1 MTRPLSASA
10 AIGVAVLALVAS
22 VAQLAGCG
30 SAQPPRYHTLMP
42 APASTMRAPAPAGS
56 LAWEVLPV
64 AVPAGVDQPQ
74 WVVRTVDGSLAV
86 LEQERWIGPL
96 GEEIR
101 AAVADRLTQEVGA
114 PAVSAE
120 SRKRWRIRIDVQRFD
135 STPGREARLEA
146 TWTLSSDAD
155 AAAAAALRC
164 RGEFVQALAAS
175 GYLALAKGHQQ
186 AVATLADAIGSELKA
201 LNAGQTATCSPL
213 ASQVPLA
220 SVPLR

>member
-1 MTRPLSASA
+1 MTRPLPASNARRHGA
-10 AIGVAVLALVAS
+10 AIGVAMLAL
-22 VAQLAGCG
+22 LAACG
-30 SAQPPRYHTLMP
+30 SVPPPRYHTLMP
-42 APASTMRAPAPAGS
+42 APASTVRSPAPAGS

-86 LEQERWIGPL
+86 LEQERWIAPL

-101 AAVADRLTQEVGA
+101 AAVVDRLTQDVGV

-120 SRKRWRIRIDVQRFD
+120 SRKRWRIRIDVHRFD
-135 STPGREARLEA
+135 SAPGREARLEA

-155 AAAAAALRC
+155 AAAALRC
-164 RGEFVQALAAS
+164 RGEFVQALAAG

-186 AVATLADAIGSELKA
+186 AVTTLADAIANELKA
-201 LNAGQTATCSPL
+201 LNAGQTASCSPR
-213 ASQVPLA
+213 A
-220 SVPLR
+220 